1 MLGHRAGAILP
12 ILAILYCVGF
22 TNLFLR
28 SSFGVMAPGLQNEM
42 SLSPAV
48 LSMVASAFFFS
59 YALMQVP
66 TGMLLDRF
74 GARRTLGT
82 MLVVTTIGAGIF
94 AAGRSW
100 EALGAG
106 RLLMGFGC
114 AGVFTGAFYVLAQWL
129 RPSQVVSQI
138 GVVNGISASGVL
150 CATTPLALLISVI
163 GWRQSYWLFT
173 AGVAVLTALVLVVMR
188 DAPPG
193 SSPPASR
200 NETVMDTI
208 RGVRQAL
215 AEPGMPRLLVVGL
228 PMSTSGIISGAWGAP
243 YLKDVHRL
251 GDIDRGNVLLAMA
264 VCGIAGHMLF
274 GQVARRLGTMKWP
287 IATGGLATVAATTI
301 LATVSNPSIPLV
313 AVLFCV
319 ISLTSAY
326 PTVAHS
332 HARGLVSARLMG
344 RGVSLTNMGVMTGIA
359 LAQLAFGA
367 VIGLFPE
374 AGGAWPEVAYRAA
387 FAVQAMVSVV
397 AIVLYLPIRDVS
409 PGA

>member
-1 MLGHRAGAILP
+1 MLGHRAGLILP

-28 SSFGVMAPGLQNEM
+28 SSFGVMAPGLQSEM
-42 SLSPAV
+42 GLSPAV
-48 LSMVASAFFFS
+48 LSLVASAFFFS

-66 TGMLLDRF
+66 TGVLLDRF
-74 GARRTLGT
+74 GARLTLGV
-82 MLVVTTIGAGIF
+82 MLIVTTIGAGMF
-94 AAGRSW
+94 AAGQTW

-138 GVVNGISASGVL
+138 GVVNGISAIGVL
-150 CATTPLALLISVI
+150 CATTPLAFLISLI
-163 GWRQSYWLFT
+163 GWRQSYWVFT
-173 AGVAVLTALVLVVMR
+173 AGVGVLTIMVLVVMR
-188 DAPPG
+188 EAPPG
-193 SSPPASR
+193 APPPASR
-200 NETVMDTI
+200 NETVADTI

-215 AEPGMPRLLVVGL
+215 AEPGMPRLLVVGV

-243 YLKDVHRL
+243 YLKDVHQL
-251 GDIDRGNVLLAMA
+251 GDIERGNVLLAMA

-274 GQVARRLGTMKWP
+274 GQAARRLGTMKWP
-287 IATGGLATVAATTI
+287 IAAGAMTTVAATAA
-301 LATVSNPSIPLV
+301 LATVSKPSIPLV
-313 AVLFCV
+313 AALFCL

-344 RGVSLTNMGVMTGIA
+344 RGVSLTNMGIMTGIA
-359 LAQLAFGA
+359 VAQLAFGA
-367 VIGLFPE
+367 IIGFFPE
-374 AGGAWPEVAYRAA
+374 VGGVWPEVAYRSA
-387 FAVQAMVSVV
+387 FAIQAAISVL
-397 AIVLYLPIRDVS
+397 AIVLYVPIRDVS